1 MKSLWAGIKL
11 GFRAL
16 IGDPG
21 AYLTDPVKA
30 TTDIY
35 RADMVEAGYTTEVI
49 ETRLDEYRQTGGI
62 IGDLG
67 EAYGSAVSGVGSAI
81 RSVGKI
87 LNFSG
92 KNLGLILVIAVAL
105 IAAWY
110 FLLARKVTQ

>member
-1 MKSLWAGIKL
+1 MKSLWEGLKL
-11 GFRAL
+11 GVRAL
-16 IGDPG
+16 FSDPG
-21 AYLTDPVKA
+21 AYLTNPVKA

-35 RADMVEAGYTTEVI
+35 RADLVEAGYTTEVI
-49 ETRLDEYRQTGGI
+49 ETRIEEYHATGGI

-67 EAYGSAVSGVGSAI
+67 KAYGSAVEGVGSAI

-110 FLLARKVTQ
+110 FLLARKVAQ